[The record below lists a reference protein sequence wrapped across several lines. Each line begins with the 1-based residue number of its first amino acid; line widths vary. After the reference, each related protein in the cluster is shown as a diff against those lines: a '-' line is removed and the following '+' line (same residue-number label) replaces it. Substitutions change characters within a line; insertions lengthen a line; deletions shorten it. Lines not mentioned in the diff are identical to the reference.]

1 MNDQE
6 IRAAAAQAAATLMAP
21 MQPMPADFVAVA
33 EVVEAFIRDGK
44 EAAFALTVPVDVP
57 EQTPAPEPEP
67 PAPVRQIPVEGIRP
81 VQDAA
86 PLEEPAPAPQPEP
99 EARVIQMVGRAAT
112 PKQQEARS
120 IIERKKKERVD
131 SIVAEASVAKVK
143 AHKQR
148 LLDDAEGAG
157 LSDYPVVIKG
167 STMTLGT
174 YLGSLL
180 GS

>member
-44 EAAFALTVPVDVP
+44 EAAFALTVPVDAP
-57 EQTPAPEPEP
+57 AQPPAPEPEP
-67 PAPVRQIPVEGIRP
+67 PAQASQAPVEDVRP
-81 VQDAA
+81 IQDVA
-86 PLEEPAPAPQPEP
+86 PPEDSTPAPQPEP
-99 EARVIQMVGRAAT
+99 EAQVIQMVGRVAS

>member
-21 MQPMPADFVAVA
+21 MQPSPADYVAVA

-44 EAAFALTVPVDVP
+44 AAAFALTVPFSDELPAPDPAVP
-57 EQTPAPEPEP
+57 PVATEQPHAVQEEQIVEEAPPEPEP
-67 PAPVRQIPVEGIRP
+67 ERQA
-81 VQDAA
+81 D
-86 PLEEPAPAPQPEP
+86 
-99 EARVIQMVGRAAT
+99 VIQMAGRAVS
-112 PKQQEARS
+112 PKQQEARQ
-120 IIERKKKERVD
+120 IIERKKKDRVD
-131 SIVAEASVAKVK
+131 SIVAQASMAKVR

-148 LLDDAEGAG
+148 LYDEAEDAG
-157 LSDYPVVIKG
+157 LSEYPVLINN
-167 STMTLGT
+167 SPMTLGS

>member
-57 EQTPAPEPEP
+57 EH
-67 PAPVRQIPVEGIRP
+67 APVRQIPVEGIRP

>member
-1 MNDQE
+1 VNDQE

-44 EAAFALTVPVDVP
+44 EAAFALTVPVDAPAQLPAPDPEPPAQVGQVP
-57 EQTPAPEPEP
+57 VEDAPPVQDATPPEEPSPAPEPE
-67 PAPVRQIPVEGIRP
+67 AQ
-81 VQDAA
+81 
-86 PLEEPAPAPQPEP
+86 
-99 EARVIQMVGRAAT
+99 VIQMVGRVAS

-157 LSDYPVVIKG
+157 LADYPVIIKG